1 MSCGVTNEQPA
12 MRFAIK
18 NRKIAPLGTWPP
30 KKIKFD
36 PASWIYCQ
44 PFEIASR
51 SSLLLR
57 DPPEGSLSPLNWLPL
72 KMLPKK
78 PPETGFSVA
87 ERPEDRLLEPF
98 EDDADTEEIEPLASE
113 RLDEDLEEE
122 ESSLRPELLLLPE
135 LLLPDL
141 LPPELELLELFP
153 PELLLSPLLPPPDLP
168 PPLSPPP
175 VLLPPPPP
183 ELLLLPPSPPEELP
197 PPEVP
202 PLLPDSPPPR
212 SGWSRLSPRSLR
224 LSRSLRSLRL
234 DRSLRLPRSP
244 CESAAAAM
252 LSFMSI
258 KGLK

>member
-1 MSCGVTNEQPA
+1 MK
-12 MRFAIK
+12 FAIK

-30 KKIKFD
+30 KKFKFD

-98 EDDADTEEIEPLASE
+98 EDDADTEEMEPLASE

-141 LPPELELLELFP
+141 LPPELELLELLELFP
-153 PELLLSPLLPPPDLP
+153 PELLLSLLLPPPDLL

-175 VLLPPPPP
+175 VLLP
-183 ELLLLPPSPPEELP
+183 PPSPPEELP

-202 PLLPDSPPPR
+202 SLLPDSPPPP
-212 SGWSRLSPRSLR
+212 SGWSRLSPRSLRSLR